1 MLKLKLQYFGHLM
14 GTAHSLEKSLMLGRI
29 GGRRRGGHQR
39 MGWLDAIT
47 DAMDMDLG
55 KLQEKVRNREG
66 WGAVVHGVA
75 KNGHDSVSEQQ

>member
-1 MLKLKLQYFGHLM
+1 
-14 GTAHSLEKSLMLGRI
+14 
-29 GGRRRGGHQR
+29 

-66 WGAVVHGVA
+66 WGAVVHGVT

>member
-1 MLKLKLQYFGHLM
+1 
-14 GTAHSLEKSLMLGRI
+14 
-29 GGRRRGGHQR
+29 

-47 DAMDMDLG
+47 GAMDMDLG